1 LLIEAIDLD
10 EGPMIHYYDE
20 RWQAEL
26 DTTCRRLHRYLMM
39 RERSAG
45 TPNWGR

>member
-1 LLIEAIDLD
+1 
-10 EGPMIHYYDE
+10 MIHYYNE

-26 DTTCRRLHRYLMM
+26 DTTCRRLYRYLMM